1 MKSNINPFIHL
12 HVQPFQIQEKGA
24 DQQAIA
30 FIQTNDKNKSGGLD
44 DQELVDAGGLLG
56 QQKIMTPQEMERLR
70 LLFPSIAGSDELS
83 AMELTQA
90 RLVMD
95 NTIRG
100 GDGIIT
106 DDETQAFE
114 QNLLANIQGRPEMGQ
129 AINYNNLF
137 QFGEGAGV
145 HDKLAP
151 SAIEKQ
157 DALQYNIVAGEDKKS
172 TVQLMIE
179 HDEILSGLMAIIEK
193 MNDDGAGLSNFNMG
207 GGAALGP
214 DPGGLVAALGQKLG
228 GMLEQTAIKQAPKPD
243 GLMSLLPTSPSQG
256 F

>member
-1 MKSNINPFIHL
+1 MKSNINPFSHL
-12 HVQPFQIQEKGA
+12 HLQPFQIQENGA

-30 FIQTNDKNKSGGLD
+30 FIQANDTDRSGGLNPK
-44 DQELVDAGGLLG
+44 ELIDAGGLLG
-56 QQKIMTPQEMERLR
+56 QQQGMTPQEMERLK

-95 NTIRG
+95 NTIKG
-100 GDGIIT
+100 NP
-106 DDETQAFE
+106 Q
-114 QNLLANIQGRPEMGQ
+114 MGQ

-145 HDKLAP
+145 HGKLAP

-157 DALQYNIVAGEDKKS
+157 DGVQYNVVAGEDKKS
-172 TVQLMIE
+172 TAQLMIE
-179 HDEILSGLMAIIEK
+179 HDEILSRLMAIVEN
-193 MNDDGAGLSNFNMG
+193 MNDDGAGLSNFNPG
-207 GGAALGP
+207 GGAAMGP
-214 DPGGLVAALGQKLG
+214 DPGGQVSVLGQKLG
-228 GMLEQTAIKQAPKPD
+228 IMLEQTAIKQAQKP
-243 GLMSLLPTSPSQG
+243 GEMGGLLPISPGEG